1 MGIPPRE
8 YINAERMRQAT
19 SMLRDGESVLDTAMT
34 LGFSSS
40 NYFAVVFRR
49 HMGCSP
55 REYTKRYRAQSYFV
69 ADGEAAVTGGQKAN
83 GARKKAKV

>member
-1 MGIPPRE
+1 MEQLAKVANLSVSRFKQKFKSQMGLPPRE
-8 YINAERMRQAT
+8 YVNAERMRAA
-19 SMLRDGESVLDTAMT
+19 EVLLQEGLTVMEAAME

-55 REYTKRYRAQSYFV
+55 REYLQRIR
-69 ADGEAAVTGGQKAN
+69 N
-83 GARKKAKV
+83 G